1 LQTLSFQRLY
11 YQTLSIPGVHP
22 VADVADINSRH
33 KNFRGKW
40 KSMGL
45 GLIYENGA
53 DDPRGH
59 RKVEE
64 ITFGYLLGLV
74 EIVIRRL
81 GQVNPPTNFPF
92 LP

>member
-1 LQTLSFQRLY
+1 
-11 YQTLSIPGVHP
+11 
-22 VADVADINSRH
+22 
-33 KNFRGKW
+33 
-40 KSMGL
+40 MGL
-45 GLIYENGA
+45 GLSYENGA

-59 RKVEE
+59 REVEE

-81 GQVNPPTNFPF
+81 GQVNPPTNFPL